1 MLRES
6 ALTSVLNNY
15 EELWLFLEEVSSTD
29 TSEAGA
35 KAAGFANQL
44 SKFQTLFHLA
54 SLNKLFTVIGVV
66 NQAIQASNLHLQQA
80 SKLLQNLKD
89 TLQDAR
95 EQFADFWS
103 ATVDEAR
110 KYGV

>member
-1 MLRES
+1 M
-6 ALTSVLNNY
+6 
-15 EELWLFLEEVSSTD
+15 
-29 TSEAGA
+29 
-35 KAAGFANQL
+35 
-44 SKFQTLFHLA
+44 
-54 SLNKLFTVIGVV
+54 
-66 NQAIQASNLHLQQA
+66 QASNLHLQQV